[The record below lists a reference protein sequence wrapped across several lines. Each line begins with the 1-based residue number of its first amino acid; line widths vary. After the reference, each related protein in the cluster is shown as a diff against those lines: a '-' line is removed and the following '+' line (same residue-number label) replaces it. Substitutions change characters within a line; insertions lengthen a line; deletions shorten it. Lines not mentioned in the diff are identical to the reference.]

1 MATGSNLINTSSNGQ
16 PTDNEDR
23 PFSFAIGT
31 QIFLNPSDSPTN
43 GVVSFKADAN
53 LLAGTLA
60 SGTSNAVVTHAPA
73 SSAVQQALMQVSNWF
88 PIINKHDHA
97 KLR

>member
-60 SGTSNAVVTHAPA
+60 SGT
-73 SSAVQQALMQVSNWF
+73 
-88 PIINKHDHA
+88 
-97 KLR
+97 